1 MSWIFV
7 NFQCQATRRNAKRPY
22 WKLSG
27 DGSVHMHGTPETDL
41 QLRQASMFTPPLHVT
56 LKCGQNNERPFSNI
70 RDIDAKKK
78 ADFAALKAAL

>member
-1 MSWIFV
+1 
-7 NFQCQATRRNAKRPY
+7 
-22 WKLSG
+22 
-27 DGSVHMHGTPETDL
+27 MHGTPETDL